1 MSDRKYDPTDPLDVA
16 QRLAYNK
23 ALADAKAAVILLASD
38 DDPSPRDLISIGTAL
53 AAIEK
58 LKEK

>member
-23 ALADAKAAVILLASD
+23 ALAEAAKLIGNDAYA
-38 DDPSPRDLISIGTAL
+38 ISFQTMGQYRTAL
-53 AAIEK
+53 IAAIEK